1 MPIQFPEHLVFF
13 VCWLALAVLVAC
25 VLLFVWQSTLT
36 RLAASR
42 SRKEATSESCG
53 GDSSK
58 SSVGN
63 GRLHDD
69 E

>member
-1 MPIQFPEHLVFF
+1 MPIQLPEHLVFF
-13 VCWLALAVLVAC
+13 VCWLALAVLAAC

-36 RLAASR
+36 RLEASR
-42 SRKEATSESCG
+42 SRKETTSKSNR